1 MKSTEIS
8 SYEVYMDRAIALAEK
23 GRGATSPNPMV
34 GALIIKDDR
43 VIAEGYHERVGE
55 PHAEINALKNAV
67 EDVTG
72 ATMVVSLE
80 PCNHFGRTPPCT
92 EAVIEAGIGKVVV
105 GMVDPNP
112 KCAGG
117 GIKRLRDAG
126 IEVEYGLLAD
136 KIAKQNEAFIKY
148 ITTGRPFVVLK
159 AAITLDGKISEAPG
173 KTTAITGPDTKQRV
187 HELRNEH
194 DAIMVGIGTVIT
206 DDPMLT
212 TRLDG
217 VKAKNPIRVIVDS
230 KARTPLNSRIV
241 KSAREVRTIIAAGSR
256 AAAANIE
263 DLKARGIEALKL
275 GRWDGAVDVELLLE
289 ELGRLEISSVLVEG
303 GGSLIASFVKAGMVD
318 KYMVFVA
325 PKLFGESGVDFVGG
339 KLDSARMLSITA
351 TERFGDD
358 ILIEAYPADGKYN
371 TGGFSRMEASRAEAA
386 ERKQG

>member
-1 MKSTEIS
+1 MRSIEIS
-8 SYEVYMDRAIALAEK
+8 SYEVYMDRAITLAEQ

-34 GALIIKDDR
+34 GALIIKEDR

-55 PHAEINALKNAV
+55 PHAEINALKRAV
-67 EDVTG
+67 EDVAG

-92 EAVIEAGIGKVVV
+92 EAIIEAGIGRVVV

-136 KIAKQNEAFIKY
+136 RIAKQNEAFIKY

-159 AAITLDGKISEAPG
+159 AAITLDGKIAEAPG
-173 KTTAITGPDTKQRV
+173 KTTAITGPDTRQRV

-194 DAIMVGIGTVIT
+194 DAIMVGIGTVLV

-217 VKAKNPIRVIVDS
+217 AKIKNPIRVIVDS
-230 KARTPLNSRIV
+230 KARTPLGSNIV
-241 KSAREVRTIIAAGSR
+241 KSAREVRTIVAVSAR
-256 AAAANIE
+256 AAPANIQ

-289 ELGRLEISSVLVEG
+289 ELGRLEISSVLLEG

-325 PKLFGESGVDFVGG
+325 PKLIGAGGVDFVGG
-339 KLDSARMLSITA
+339 TLESASKLKITA
-351 TERFGDD
+351 IERFGED
-358 ILIEAYPADGKYN
+358 ILIEAYPA
-371 TGGFSRMEASRAEAA
+371 
-386 ERKQG
+386 

>member
-1 MKSTEIS
+1 MKSIEIS

-23 GRGATSPNPMV
+23 GRGETSPNPMV

-43 VIAEGYHERVGE
+43 VIAEGYHERAGE

-92 EAVIEAGIGKVVV
+92 EAIIEAGIGKVVV

-136 KIAKQNEAFIKY
+136 KLAKQNEAFIKY

-159 AAITLDGKISEAPG
+159 TAISLDGKISEAPG
-173 KTTAITGPDTKQRV
+173 MTTAITGFDTKQKV
-187 HELRNEH
+187 HELRSEH
-194 DAIMVGIGTVIT
+194 DAIMAGIGTVIA

-212 TRLDG
+212 TRLEG

-230 KARTPLNSRIV
+230 KARTPLSSRIV
-241 KSAREVRTIIAAGSR
+241 KSAREVRTIVAAGSR
-256 AAAANIE
+256 AAPANIE
-263 DLKARGIEALKL
+263 DLKARGIEVLKL

-303 GGSLIASFVKAGMVD
+303 GSSLIASLVKAGMVD
-318 KYMVFVA
+318 KYIVFVA
-325 PKLFGESGVDFVGG
+325 PKLLGENGVDFVGG
-339 KLDSARMLSITA
+339 KLESARMLRITA

-358 ILIEAYPADGKYN
+358 ILIEAYPAD
-371 TGGFSRMEASRAEAA
+371 S
-386 ERKQG
+386 

>member
-1 MKSTEIS
+1 MRSIEIS
-8 SYEVYMDRAIALAEK
+8 SYEVYMDRAITLAEQ

-34 GALIIKDDR
+34 GALIIKEDR

-55 PHAEINALKNAV
+55 PHAEINALMSAV
-67 EDVTG
+67 EDVVG

-92 EAVIEAGIGKVVV
+92 EAIIEAGIGRVVV
-105 GMVDPNP
+105 GIVDPNP

-136 KIAKQNEAFIKY
+136 RIAKQNEAFIKY
-148 ITTGRPFVVLK
+148 IMTGRPFVVLK
-159 AAITLDGKISEAPG
+159 AAITLDGKIAEAPG
-173 KTTAITGPDTKQRV
+173 KTTAITGPDTRQRV

-194 DAIMVGIGTVIT
+194 DAIMVGIGTVLV

-217 VKAKNPIRVIVDS
+217 AKIKNPIRVIVDS
-230 KARTPLNSRIV
+230 KARTPLGSNIV
-241 KSAREVRTIIAAGSR
+241 KSAREVRTIVAVSAR
-256 AAAANIE
+256 AAPANIQ

-289 ELGRLEISSVLVEG
+289 EMGRLEISSVLLEG

-325 PKLFGESGVDFVGG
+325 PKLIGAGGVDLVGGTLESASKLKVTAIEHFGE
-339 KLDSARMLSITA
+339 
-351 TERFGDD
+351 D
-358 ILIEAYPADGKYN
+358 ILIEAYPV
-371 TGGFSRMEASRAEAA
+371 
-386 ERKQG
+386 